1 MSVFAFHSLCV
12 NKMQR
17 GSVSLSQTTTHTSD
31 DEPPLIHVFVL
42 TCSLN
47 LLFLL
52 GLFNSLCRSF
62 VVVVVVAAAFW
73 LALWQPSFYV
83 PML

>member
-17 GSVSLSQTTTHTSD
+17 SSVSLSQTTTHTSD
-31 DEPPLIHVFVL
+31 DELPLIHVFVL

-52 GLFNSLCRSF
+52 GLFDSLCHSF
-62 VVVVVVAAAFW
+62 VVVVVAAAFW
-73 LALWQPSFYV
+73 LALW
-83 PML
+83 